1 MAFLN
6 HLCTVALN
14 DGSHWPLA
22 PPSSFTRITLHH
34 SFKDSN
40 SSAVAVSNPLQN
52 KALVLEL
59 AFETLDFTQVV
70 DSHGWT
76 LFEFS
81 TAVSWSKLAEL
92 SLSCLAGFTSHTERA
107 MTSILKPT
115 GIFGPGKHKH
125 LIKASPEEIRSSR
138 QCIRTTMDGKSKICF
153 ALAKALITRLRRS
166 SSKKNTSLTCR
177 IVPLRDIFSSTR
189 NRVLDV
195 FPKIESPLAVMALKK
210 CAIRLGAHS
219 VYLEKTSNRSY
230 SHGSAIR

>member
-52 KALVLEL
+52 KALILEL

-177 IVPLRDIFSSTR
+177 IVPLRDLFSSTR